1 MTINERIKAVRKKNN
16 LTQTEFAEKLS
27 STMSSISQIERGV
40 LNPSRQMTD
49 LISREFGINRE
60 WLETGEGEME
70 SPKTKFEHIAKITAT
85 LMKEKPDSFKNRFI
99 KALSELD
106 SDEWVFL
113 EEFINSLNEQKK

>member
-1 MTINERIKAVRKKNN
+1 MSINERIKAVRKKNS

-49 LISREFGINRE
+49 LICREFGINKE

-70 SPKTKFEHIAKITAT
+70 TPKSRYEHIAKITAA
-85 LMKEKPDSFKNRFI
+85 LMKEKPDSFKNRFVR
-99 KALSELD
+99 ALSELGP
-106 SDEWVFL
+106 E
-113 EEFINSLNEQKK
+113 